1 KSSVTFFRLAKK
13 LPKKSRF
20 SRKILQNCRKIHK
33 KTMLKAKLCALDH
46 PTPET
51 VNCED
56 PKQFRSTVLWLEDQK
71 IRHYKIEDRAELR
84 KIDSNE
90 WDAAYAKYKVDLK
103 VPAGLGSPIEELA
116 WIMGY
121 AVRLEYFDNVE
132 KYKGVNAEMALE
144 EAKPKAPSIKSTNPF
159 DKLDFTS
166 KEFEAGVRTL
176 AKRLQIPYHP
186 DTMTTLAAVAKVV
199 QDNLSTE
206 ALKEPLLDN
215 APFPLEQTPGV
226 GFQDADLEQA
236 ARILRLLQIQ
246 SVRHLQTT
254 INETIVAVQNLTAD
268 PRTDTKLGKVG
279 R

>member
-1 KSSVTFFRLAKK
+1 
-13 LPKKSRF
+13 
-20 SRKILQNCRKIHK
+20 
-33 KTMLKAKLCALDH
+33 MLKAKLCALDH

-132 KYKGVNAEMALE
+132 KYRGVNAEMALE

>member
-1 KSSVTFFRLAKK
+1 
-13 LPKKSRF
+13 
-20 SRKILQNCRKIHK
+20 
-33 KTMLKAKLCALDH
+33 MLKVKLCALDH

-51 VNCED
+51 VNCDD
-56 PKQFRSTVLWLEDQK
+56 PKQFRSTILWLEDQK

-84 KIDSNE
+84 KIDSTE
-90 WDAAYAKYKVDLK
+90 WEAAYTKYKIDLK
-103 VPAGLGSPIEELA
+103 VPTGLRTPIEELA

-121 AVRLEYFDNVE
+121 AIRLEYFDNVE
-132 KYKGVNAEMALE
+132 KYKGVNADLVLE

-186 DTMTTLAAVAKVV
+186 DTVITLKAVARLI
-199 QDNLSTE
+199 QNHLSND
-206 ALKEPLLDN
+206 AQKEPLLDN
-215 APFPLEQTPGV
+215 APFPLENTHGV
-226 GFQDADLEQA
+226 GYQDQDLEQA

-246 SVRHLQTT
+246 SVRHLQTA

>member
-1 KSSVTFFRLAKK
+1 
-13 LPKKSRF
+13 
-20 SRKILQNCRKIHK
+20 
-33 KTMLKAKLCALDH
+33 MLKVKLCALDH

-90 WDAAYAKYKVDLK
+90 WDAAYAKYKVDIK
-103 VPAGLGSPIEELA
+103 IPAGLKSPTEELA

-121 AVRLEYFDNVE
+121 AVRLEYFDNVD
-132 KYKGVNAEMALE
+132 KYKAVNAEMALE
-144 EAKPKAPSIKSTNPF
+144 EATPKAPSIKSTNPF

-186 DTMTTLAAVAKVV
+186 DTRITLAAVTKMI
-199 QDNLSTE
+199 QHNLSTE
-206 ALKEPLLDN
+206 ALKEALLDN
-215 APFPLEQTPGV
+215 APFPLEKTPGV
-226 GFQDADLEQA
+226 GLPDADLEQA